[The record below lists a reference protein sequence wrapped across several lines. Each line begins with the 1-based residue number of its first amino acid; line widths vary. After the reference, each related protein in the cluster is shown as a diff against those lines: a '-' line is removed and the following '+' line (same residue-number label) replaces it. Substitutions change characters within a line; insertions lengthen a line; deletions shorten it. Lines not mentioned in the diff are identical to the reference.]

1 VRYEFDSSGIIDMLE
16 WFEEGGWNC
25 ELELTGRRLFHVVS
39 DGVNRLNSTPRTWTD
54 AQGPSKKSSNEGGE
68 AGH

>member
-1 VRYEFDSSGIIDMLE
+1 
-16 WFEEGGWNC
+16 
-25 ELELTGRRLFHVVS
+25 VVS